1 MKRISGLIAL
11 ILAMTSQVTMAQTP
25 HSTHSFSAKVHT
37 PLVFSIPLS
46 PPQWEA
52 SDKTQ
57 EVDNFVS
64 ASSPSLVFLQ
74 ENNKFYCWGPVG
86 EYTLSGNLLIVNWT
100 KQEFFR
106 QRYTVSISITPAAN
120 PTPNPPAPTDSPFP
134 SGFYCLI
141 VEEQNSRNSLTPAQ
155 REILSSAAIRDYL
168 DTKYTGWRLLD
179 KNTPIFSASPWK
191 KALEEWKKTN
201 SGDFG
206 LVISSPTRWEMYKFP
221 ENEEATLTLL
231 RSFVQ

>member
-1 MKRISGLIAL
+1 MKRISYLCIL
-11 ILAMTSQVTMAQTP
+11 ILGMLSQVSLAQTP
-25 HSTHSFSAKVHT
+25 HSTHSFSVKVHT
-37 PLVFSIPLS
+37 PLIFSVPFS

-64 ASSPSLVFLQ
+64 ASSPSLVFVQ

-106 QRYTVSISITPAAN
+106 QRYTVTLSITP
-120 PTPNPPAPTDSPFP
+120 PNPPNPPNPSDSPFP

-141 VEEQNSRNSLTPAQ
+141 VEEQNNRHTLPPAQ
-155 REILSSAAIRDYL
+155 REILSSAAIRDTL
-168 DTKYTGWRLLD
+168 DAKFNWRLLD
-179 KNTPIFSASPWK
+179 KDTAIFSDSPWK
-191 KALEEWKKTN
+191 KALEAWKKTN

-206 LVISSPTRWEMYKFP
+206 IVLSSPTKWEMYKLP
-221 ENEEATLTLL
+221 ENEEATLTLI
-231 RSFVQ
+231 RSFQ

>member
-1 MKRISGLIAL
+1 MKYLLTILLTLIV
-11 ILAMTSQVTMAQTP
+11 LASTGNAQTP
-25 HSTHSFSAKVHT
+25 HSNHSFSAKVHT
-37 PLVFSIPLS
+37 PLSFSIPIT
-46 PPQWEA
+46 PPNWDSA
-52 SDKTQ
+52 DKTQ

-64 ASSPSLVFLQ
+64 ASSPALVFLQ

-86 EYTLSGNLLIVNWT
+86 DYTLSGNLLIVNWT

-106 QRYTVSISITPAAN
+106 HRYTVSISITPAAN
-120 PTPNPPAPTDSPFP
+120 PVPPEPNPTDSPFP

-141 VEEQNSRNSLTPAQ
+141 VEEQNSRHTLSAAQ
-155 REILSSAAIRDYL
+155 REILSSAAIRDLL
-168 DTKYTGWRLLD
+168 DAKFNWRLLD
-179 KNTPIFSASPWK
+179 KDTAIFSDSPWK
-191 KALEEWKKTN
+191 KALEAWKKSN

-206 LVISSPTRWEMYKFP
+206 LVISSPTKWEMYKLP

>member
-1 MKRISGLIAL
+1 MKLISSLIAL
-11 ILAMTSQVTMAQTP
+11 ILAMTSQVLVAQTP

-57 EVDNFVS
+57 EVDNFIS
-64 ASSPSLVFLQ
+64 SSSPSLVFLQ

-106 QRYTVSISITPAAN
+106 QRYTVLVSITPAVN
-120 PTPNPPAPTDSPFP
+120 PTPNPPAPPTDSPFP

-141 VEEQNSRNSLTPAQ
+141 VEEQNSRNSLPSAQ
-155 REILSSAAIRDYL
+155 REILSSAAIRDLL
-168 DTKYTGWRLLD
+168 DTKFNWRLLD
-179 KNTPIFSASPWK
+179 KDTAIFSDSPWK
-191 KALEEWKKTN
+191 KALEAWKKTN

-206 LVISSPTRWEMYKFP
+206 IILSSPTKWEMYKLP
-221 ENEEATLTLL
+221 ENEEATLSLI
-231 RSFVQ
+231 RSFQ